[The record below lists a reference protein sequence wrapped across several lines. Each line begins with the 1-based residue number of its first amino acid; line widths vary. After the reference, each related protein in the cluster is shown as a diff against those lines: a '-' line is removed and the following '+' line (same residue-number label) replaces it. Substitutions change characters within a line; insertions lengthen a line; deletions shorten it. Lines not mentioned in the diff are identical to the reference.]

1 MNLTTLPKKAAQF
14 IGSMVLV
21 FVLYTVLRQAGL
33 HDWTAHDAEGLG
45 VIVQLVGD
53 IYAVLLAFMIFV
65 IWTQFTEVEN
75 CVVHEADS
83 LRELL
88 RFSAFLNDDARAGI
102 RKATFAY
109 SQKVLNYEWPEL
121 GEGRRDNQ
129 TAEAFTRLQTAVVA
143 ASPKTADEAALRDH
157 LLESLRTVSRARDE
171 RVAKSLTRMPPTLS
185 GLVKLIAAVLLVLIF
200 IYPFH
205 QALAG
210 LACVCVAALVLAA
223 ANFVMTDTD
232 NPLSGVWNVKP
243 DPFSELPH

>member
-1 MNLTTLPKKAAQF
+1 MNLTTLPGKAAQF
-14 IGSMVLV
+14 AGSMLLV
-21 FVLYTVLRQAGL
+21 FILYTVLRQAGL
-33 HDWTAHDAEGLG
+33 HDWTARDAEGLA
-45 VIVQLVGD
+45 VLIQLVGD

-75 CVVHEADS
+75 CVVHETDM

-88 RFSAFLNDDARAGI
+88 RFSAFLNDESRSAI

-143 ASPKTADEAALRDH
+143 AAPKTEVEASLRDH
-157 LLESLRTVSRARDE
+157 LLETLRSVSRARDE

-210 LACVCVAALVLAA
+210 LACVCVAALVLTA

-232 NPLSGVWNVKP
+232 NPLRGVWNVKP